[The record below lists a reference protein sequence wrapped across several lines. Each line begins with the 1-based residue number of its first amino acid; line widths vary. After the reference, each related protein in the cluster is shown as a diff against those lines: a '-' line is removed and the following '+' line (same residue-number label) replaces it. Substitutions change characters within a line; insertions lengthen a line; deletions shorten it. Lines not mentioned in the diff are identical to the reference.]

1 MSEEQKALTK
11 EVARKSVH
19 AWLKKVAANPRINLI
34 DVHDDQVT
42 PRLSNRARLGMKRSP
57 GLSGKLKSIRA
68 AVQKE
73 FKKPGKL
80 TTEGICYIVYR
91 DADGGEVEPLYVGI
105 AQTIGKS
112 GKLSALF
119 AAGGWLRFAD
129 GFGSFGHIGNMND
142 CFAGNSKGY
151 QNWRAALFCKGLK
164 PKLKK
169 PVFVDVQV
177 WSTNSESIWPKLGHV
192 PLFLEEG
199 IRIWFLQLAGYGENL
214 LNRDG
219 NRSL

>member
-1 MSEEQKALTK
+1 MTREFAHKAVNKWLR
-11 EVARKSVH
+11 EVA
-19 AWLKKVAANPRINLI
+19 AQPRINMF
-34 DVHDDQVT
+34 DVQDDQVT
-42 PRLSNRARLGMKRSP
+42 PRLSTRAKLGMKRSP
-57 GLSGKLKSIRA
+57 ELSEELKSIRA
-68 AVQKE
+68 SVQKE

-80 TTEGICYIVYR
+80 VTEGICYLVYR
-91 DADGGEVEPLYVGI
+91 ISERDEVEPLYVGI

-112 GKLSALF
+112 GSLSALF
-119 AAGGWLRFAD
+119 APGGWLRFAD
-129 GFGSFGHIGNMND
+129 GFGSFGHIGNLND

-151 QNWRAALFCKGLK
+151 QNWRKALFCSGPK

-177 WSTNSESIWPKLGHV
+177 WSTDSKSIWPKLDHV

-219 NRSL
+219 NRTL